1 MTIHTFRDE
10 IAAVEFDCVRRRYAG
25 VPKELKAEDLPAQ
38 WVEMPA
44 ATVSPAEL
52 FGTFE
57 EGGSRYIVSLFI
69 AVARVMEGFPAEQV
83 EATLEAADEVE
94 AWAKTTP
101 YLVEIVTSAKI
112 PVGSVEYR
120 GVGAR
125 ITADAAL

>member
-1 MTIHTFRDE
+1 MTILDFRNE
-10 IAAVEFDCVRRRYAG
+10 IAAVEFASVRRRYDDI
-25 VPKELKAEDLPAQ
+25 PKELKVEDLPAQ
-38 WVEMPA
+38 WTEMPA
-44 ATVSPAEL
+44 ATVGPAEL
-52 FGTFE
+52 FSTFE

-83 EATLEAADEVE
+83 QATLEAAEEVE

-101 YLVEIVTSAKI
+101 YLVEITTSARV

-125 ITADAAL
+125 ITADAAE

>member
-1 MTIHTFRDE
+1 MSIHTFRDE
-10 IAAVEFDCVRRRYAG
+10 IAAVEFDCVKRRYG
-25 VPKELKAEDLPAQ
+25 DIPKELKAEDLPAQ

-44 ATVSPAEL
+44 VTVGPQEL
-52 FGTFE
+52 FSTFD
-57 EGGSRYIVSLFI
+57 EGGSRYVVSLFI

-101 YLVEIVTSAKI
+101 YLAEIVTSARI